1 MKDKNFLKL
10 SVSGMIFKLKTVV
23 NQKTRIMKTFL
34 SVILLLG
41 FTVLANA
48 QSADTHFGL
57 KAGLNISSLEVKDG
71 VDFDSKAGFHIGG
84 LAHVHLSPHFGV
96 QPEIVYS
103 EQGGQD
109 GNEKWKINYLN
120 VPILFQYMTGS
131 GFRLQTGPQLG
142 FAVSSKIKDGDIE
155 QNIKDDVN
163 TVDVSWSLG
172 ASYLFPEAIGI
183 DARYNIGITNV
194 NDAETPKVMNR
205 VFQVGL
211 FYQFMNTTR
220 RK

>member
-1 MKDKNFLKL
+1 
-10 SVSGMIFKLKTVV
+10 MIFNLKVLLTK
-23 NQKTRIMKTFL
+23 NRIMKTIL
-34 SVILLLG
+34 SVILLLSL
-41 FTVLANA
+41 TLLVKA

-57 KAGLNISSLEVKDG
+57 KAGLNISSLDVKDG

-84 LAHVHLSPHFGV
+84 LAHVHLSPHFAV

-103 EQGGQD
+103 EQGGKSGD
-109 GNEKWKINYLN
+109 EKWKINYLN
-120 VPILFQYMTGS
+120 VPVLFQYMTGG

-142 FAVSSKIKDGDIE
+142 FAVSSKIKTGDIE

-194 NDAETPKVMNR
+194 NDAETPEVRNR

-211 FYQFMNTTR
+211 FYQFMNTAHR
-220 RK
+220 R

>member
-34 SVILLLG
+34 SFILLLG
-41 FTVLANA
+41 LTVLANA

>member
-1 MKDKNFLKL
+1 
-10 SVSGMIFKLKTVV
+10 
-23 NQKTRIMKTFL
+23 MKTIL
-34 SVILLLG
+34 SVILLLSL
-41 FTVLANA
+41 TILAKA

-57 KAGLNISSLEVKDG
+57 KAGLNISSLDVKDG

-84 LAHVHLSPHFGV
+84 LAHVHLSPHFGI

-109 GNEKWKINYLN
+109 GDEKWKINYLN
-120 VPILFQYMTGS
+120 VPVLFQYMTGS

-142 FAVSSKIKDGDIE
+142 FAVSSKIKTGDIE

-194 NDAETPKVMNR
+194 NDAETPEVRNR
-205 VFQVGL
+205 VFQIGL
-211 FYQFMNTTR
+211 FYQFMNTNHTNHTNHR
-220 RK
+220 R

>member
-1 MKDKNFLKL
+1 
-10 SVSGMIFKLKTVV
+10 
-23 NQKTRIMKTFL
+23 MKTIL
-34 SVILLLG
+34 AAILLSCL
-41 FTVLANA
+41 TLLANA
-48 QSADTHFGL
+48 QSSDTHFGL
-57 KAGLNISSLEVKDG
+57 KAGLNISDLDVKDG
-71 VDFDSKAGFHIGG
+71 RDFDSKAGFHIGA
-84 LAHVHLSPHFGV
+84 LAHVHMSPHFGI

-103 EQGGQD
+103 EQGGKD

-120 VPILFQYMTGS
+120 VPVLFQYMTGT

-142 FAVSSKIKDGDIE
+142 FVVASKIKTGDIE
-155 QNIKDDVN
+155 ENIKDDVS

-194 NDAETPKVMNR
+194 NDAEIPEVRNR
-205 VFQVGL
+205 VFQIGL

-220 RK
+220 GHRR